1 MFRDN
6 QPAPNQ
12 PPENNAT
19 ETIIGHSVKVEG
31 DFITEGNIIVEGIVC
46 GTIKTA
52 RNLKIGSKSK
62 IYADISCE
70 NALIAGEVQGNL
82 KVNNKLELTASAKIF
97 GDVKVKV
104 LSVAAGSILN
114 GKCQMADAK
123 TKSAKPDFSKQEKIQ
138 LEDKNEED
146 KKATPASPKKADK

>member
-6 QPAPNQ
+6 QPVANRN
-12 PPENNAT
+12 PEPVNAT

-31 DFITEGNIIVEGIVC
+31 DFITEGNIIIDGIVC

-62 IYADISCE
+62 VFADISCE

-82 KVNNKLELTASAKIF
+82 KVNNKLDMTASAKVY

-104 LSVAAGSILN
+104 LSMAAGAILN
-114 GKCQMADAK
+114 GKCQMTDIK
-123 TKSAKPDFSKQEKIQ
+123 SKSAKPDFSKQEKIPLSDQ
-138 LEDKNEED
+138 ETKTV
-146 KKATPASPKKADK
+146 KKPSTGKKS